1 MAAPF
6 DGIVS
11 GLSHE
16 SVGRVTGNQL
26 ARQAKDS
33 LSDRVGRVFKPFG
46 LFLRGFLDNPKMVG
60 AVFPSS
66 SKTVSAMLER
76 IDWPNCKVVVE
87 YGPGVGT
94 FCQPILDRLPAGA
107 QLIAIDL
114 NPEFIDHLNETID
127 DPRFTAVLGSATD
140 VEQIV
145 ANERQA
151 QADVV
156 ISGLPIST
164 LPDGVAD
171 KMVAATYRVLK
182 PGGAFLTYQYTLT
195 ARKLTATMFDRM
207 DEELVLLNIP
217 PNFLTWGWK
226 EG

>member
-26 ARQAKDS
+26 ARQAKES

-46 LFLRGFLDNPKMVG
+46 LFLRGFLDNPKMIG
-60 AVFPSS
+60 AVLPSS
-66 SKTVSAMLER
+66 PSTVAAMLER
-76 IDWPNCKVVVE
+76 VDWANTKVVVE

-94 FCQPILDRLPAGA
+94 FCQPILDRLPAGGT
-107 QLIAIDL
+107 LIAIDL
-114 NPEFIDHLNETID
+114 NSDFIDHLNETID
-127 DPRFTAVLGSATD
+127 DPRFTAVLGSAAD

-145 ANERQA
+145 ADARVGEV
-151 QADVV
+151 DVV
-156 ISGLPIST
+156 LSGLPIST

-171 KMVAATYRVLK
+171 TLVAATYRVLK
-182 PGGAFLTYQYTLT
+182 PGGAFLTSQYTLT
-195 ARKLTATMFDRM
+195 ARKLTATTFDRM
-207 DEELVLLNIP
+207 DKQLVLRNIP

-226 EG
+226 ES

>member
-1 MAAPF
+1 MAA
-6 DGIVS
+6 
-11 GLSHE
+11 
-16 SVGRVTGNQL
+16 
-26 ARQAKDS
+26 RQVKES
-33 LSDRVGRVFKPFG
+33 LSERVGRAFGPFG
-46 LFLRGFLDNPKMVG
+46 LFLRSFIDNPKMIG
-60 AVFPSS
+60 AICPSS
-66 SKTVSAMLER
+66 SYTVAAMLEP
-76 IDWPNCKVVVE
+76 IDWANTRLVVE

-94 FCQPILDRLPAGA
+94 FCQPILDRLPAGGK
-107 QLIAIDL
+107 LIAIDL
-114 NPEFIDHLNETID
+114 NPDFIDHLNQTID
-127 DPRFTAVLGSATD
+127 DPRFTAVLGSAAD

-145 ANERQA
+145 ANERQT

-171 KMVAATYRVLK
+171 KMVAATHRVLK

-207 DEELVLLNIP
+207 DKQLVLRNIP

-226 EG
+226 EA